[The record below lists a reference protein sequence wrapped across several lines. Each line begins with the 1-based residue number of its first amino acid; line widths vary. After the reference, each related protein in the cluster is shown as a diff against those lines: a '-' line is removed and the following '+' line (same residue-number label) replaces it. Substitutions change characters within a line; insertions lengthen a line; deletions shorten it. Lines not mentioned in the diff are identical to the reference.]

1 MNQNFP
7 KGVLTGSLVQNLF
20 QFAKQ
25 KSFALPAVNVVGS
38 NSVNAVIETA
48 AELNSP
54 VIIQFS
60 NGGSQ
65 FMAGKGLSNEN
76 QRAAIAG
83 GVAGAKHVHELAKQY
98 GTTLILH
105 TDHCAKN
112 LLPWIDGLLDAGEIF
127 YRQTGKPLYSSHMID
142 LSEEPIE
149 ENIEIC
155 KTYLARMEKMG
166 MTLEI
171 ELGVTGGEEDGVDN
185 SDIDVSK
192 LYTQPEEVAYAYEEL
207 SKISPRFTVAAAF
220 GNVHGVYKP
229 GNVKL
234 TPKILKNSQEFIS
247 KKLGVADNTVD
258 FVFHGG
264 SGSTIEEITEAI
276 SYGVIKM
283 NIDTDL
289 QFAFTEGI
297 RDYMVDNIDYLRTQI
312 GNPDGS
318 DVPNKK
324 HYDPRK
330 WLRKGEETFKT
341 RLIKAFEDLNNVN
354 TLD

>member
-1 MNQNFP
+1 MKYQIP
-7 KGVLTGSLVQNLF
+7 SGVLTGDQVQEV
-20 QFAKQ
+20 FALAKE
-25 KSFALPAVNVVGS
+25 KGFALPAVNVIGS
-38 NSVNAVIETA
+38 NTINTVLETA

-60 NGGSQ
+60 NGGAQ
-65 FMAGKGLSNEN
+65 FNAGKGLPNN
-76 QRAAIAG
+76 QQKAAIAG
-83 GVAGAKHVHELAKQY
+83 SVAGAKHVHEMAKAY
-98 GTTLILH
+98 GASVILH

-112 LLPWIDGLLDAGEIF
+112 LLPWIDGLLDASEAH
-127 YRQTGKPLYSSHMID
+127 YKQYGKPLYSSHMID
-142 LSEEPIE
+142 LSEEPLE

-155 KTYLARMEKMG
+155 KEYLTRMAKMD

-171 ELGVTGGEEDGVDN
+171 ELGITGGEEDGVDN
-185 SDIDVSK
+185 SDVDQSK
-192 LYTQPEEVAYAYEEL
+192 LYTQPEEVAYAFEEL
-207 SKISPRFTVAAAF
+207 RKVSPRFTVAAAF

-229 GNVKL
+229 GNVVL

-247 KKLGVADNTVD
+247 EKYNLPANTVD

-264 SGSTIEEITEAI
+264 SGSSNEEINEAI
-276 SYGVIKM
+276 GYGVIKM

-297 RDYMVDNIDYLRTQI
+297 RDYMNEKVDYLRNQI
-312 GNPDGS
+312 GNPEGAEE
-318 DVPNKK
+318 PNKK

-330 WLRKGEETFKT
+330 WLRLGEGTLKA
-341 RLIKAFEDLNNVN
+341 RLKQAFEDLNNVN

>member
-1 MNQNFP
+1 MIYSIP
-7 KGVLTGSLVQNLF
+7 SGVITGNKVQEVFKL
-20 QFAKQ
+20 AKE
-25 KSFALPAVNVVGS
+25 KSFALPAVNVIGS
-38 NSVNAVIETA
+38 NSINAVLETA

-65 FMAGKGLSNEN
+65 FNAGKGLSNQN
-76 QRAAIAG
+76 QKAAIAG
-83 GVAGAKHVHELAKQY
+83 AVSGAKHIHEIAKAH
-98 GTTLILH
+98 GASVILH

-112 LLPWIDGLLDAGEIF
+112 LLPWIDGLLDASET
-127 YRQTGKPLYSSHMID
+127 YYAQHGKSLFSSHMLD

-149 ENIEIC
+149 ENISIC
-155 KTYLARMEKMG
+155 KKYLNRMSKMS

-171 ELGVTGGEEDGVDN
+171 ELGITGGEEDGVDN

-192 LYTQPEEVAYAYEEL
+192 LYTQPEEVAFAYEEL
-207 SKISPRFTVAAAF
+207 NKVSNQFTIAAAF

-234 TPKILKNSQEFIS
+234 TPKILKNSQKFIS
-247 KKLGVADNTVD
+247 EKYNLPENSVD

-264 SGSTIEEITEAI
+264 SGSTQEEIKESI
-276 SYGVIKM
+276 GYGVIKM

-297 RDYMVDNIDYLRTQI
+297 RDYMNNNIEYLRNQI
-312 GNPDGS
+312 GNPEGIDQ
-318 DVPNKK
+318 PNKK
-324 HYDPRK
+324 YYDPRK
-330 WLRKGEETFKT
+330 WLRLGEETFKT
-341 RLIKAFEDLNNVN
+341 RLKKAFKDLNNIN
-354 TLD
+354 TL